1 MNYSYSYK
9 LDKDI
14 LEMKRTLLIS
24 IFFINKF
31 FDTPPNLLMAFN
43 TTYFCGKSLI
53 IKQHKHK

>member
-24 IFFINKF
+24 IFFINKN
-31 FDTPPNLLMAFN
+31 FDTPPDLLIAVKATFFFVEN
-43 TTYFCGKSLI
+43 
-53 IKQHKHK
+53 H